1 MDEIKD
7 LNKEHCEVMAS
18 NLIEEKEKKPERN
31 DEKVWTIFLI
41 SVFIFF
47 L

>member
-31 DEKVWTIFLI
+31 DENRK
-41 SVFIFF
+41 FI
-47 L
+47 

>member
-1 MDEIKD
+1 MKMDEIKD

-18 NLIEEKEKKPERN
+18 DLIKKKKRN
-31 DEKVWTIFLI
+31 PNKTMKKFLH
-41 SVFIFF
+41 F

>member
-18 NLIEEKEKKPERN
+18 NLIEEKEKSLNEMMKKFGR
-31 DEKVWTIFLI
+31 F
-41 SVFIFF
+41 S
-47 L
+47 